1 MQSATLSRLV
11 IGTRGSPLALAQ
23 AREVRERL
31 AAAHALAA
39 DTIELEVIRTTG
51 DTIRDRPL
59 AEAGG
64 KGLFTKEIEEAL
76 IAGAIDLAVHSAK
89 DMPTFLPPELRIAA
103 VLPREDARDVFI
115 SHKAKTLAD
124 LPRGARVG
132 TASLRR
138 QALVKRLRDDLAVVP
153 MRGNVETRL
162 RKLAAGEVDAIV
174 LALAGL
180 KRLGLADAATAV
192 LSIDEFLPAVGQG
205 IIAIEAR
212 GDDEHTLDLLRAVS
226 HAATAAAL
234 TAERAFLAVLE
245 GSCRTPIAG
254 HAARRRRPPR
264 ISRADRQAR
273 RQRGVGGAAPWCRC
287 RCGSSR
293 RRGGPRAQAARRR
306 RFLRSGVNHLRRVDI
321 IARHSVPR
329 VPDAVQRATKWSGA
343 PLIRDRHGPQRS
355 RVSSASFR
363 CASCCAAPGTRLRG
377 V

>member
-1 MQSATLSRLV
+1 MQSATPSVIRSAPLV

-23 AREVRERL
+23 AQQVRDRL
-31 AAAHALAA
+31 AAVHAIDT
-39 DTIELEVIRTTG
+39 DTIRLEVIRTTG

-59 AEAGG
+59 TEAGG

-89 DMPTFLPPELRIAA
+89 DMPTFLPPQLRIGA
-103 VLPREDARDVFI
+103 VLEREDARDVFI

-124 LPRGARVG
+124 LPEGARVG

-138 QALVKRLRDDLAVVP
+138 QALVKRLRPDLAVVP

-212 GDDEHTLDLLRAVS
+212 GDDERMLDLVRAVS
-226 HAATAAAL
+226 HSATAAAL

-254 HAARRRRPPR
+254 HAAVAGGRLAFRGLIAKPDG
-264 ISRADRQAR
+264 SEVLEA
-273 RQRGVGGAAPWCRC
+273 QRHGAA
-287 RCGSSR
+287 
-293 RRGGPRAQAARRR
+293 
-306 RFLRSGVNHLRRVDI
+306 VV
-321 IARHSVPR
+321 
-329 VPDAVQRATKWSGA
+329 AVRLGAEAGRELKQRAGA
-343 PLIRDRHGPQRS
+343 D
-355 RVSSASFR
+355 FF
-363 CASCCAAPGTRLRG
+363 AA

>member
-1 MQSATLSRLV
+1 MQSATPSRSALV

-23 AREVRERL
+23 AQEVRERL
-31 AAAHALAA
+31 AAAHALPAERIA
-39 DTIELEVIRTTG
+39 LEVIRTTG

-59 AEAGG
+59 TEAGG

-89 DMPTFLPPELRIAA
+89 DMPTFLPPGLRIGA
-103 VLPREDARDVFI
+103 VLAREDARDVFI

-124 LPRGARVG
+124 LPHGARVG

-138 QALVKRLRDDLAVVP
+138 QALVKRLRGDLVVVP

-192 LSIDEFLPAVGQG
+192 LSVDEFLPAVGQG

-212 GDDEHTLDLLRAVS
+212 GNDEHTLDLVRAVS
-226 HAATAAAL
+226 HPATAG
-234 TAERAFLAVLE
+234 RPRR
-245 GSCRTPIAG
+245 SC
-254 HAARRRRPPR
+254 RRPPR
-264 ISRADRQAR
+264 VSRADRQAR
-273 RQRGVGGAAPWCRC
+273 RQRGAGGAAPWCRR

-293 RRGGPRAQAARRR
+293 CRGGPRAQAARRR
-306 RFLRSGVNHLRRVDI
+306 RFLRGGVRQWDWIRMSPPRH
-321 IARHSVPR
+321 AR
-329 VPDAVQRATKWSGA
+329 A
-343 PLIRDRHGPQRS
+343 
-355 RVSSASFR
+355 
-363 CASCCAAPGTRLRG
+363 
-377 V
+377 